1 MLLRRA
7 PLLLVI
13 GLLAANLPL
22 LGSAGAATD
31 PLAGL
36 PAGSYVMDD
45 GMIAVPATGP
55 APSWLTAEVFA
66 AAGAAAENG
75 NAYDWEKGIEVPL
88 GMQFAFIRP
97 GTFYYG
103 PGILQ
108 PVGCT
113 TNFIYGS
120 AGSYKIGTAGHCT
133 EKVGEEA
140 IIVTAPTVIVSVG
153 KTSKTTG
160 DGGVGK
166 DWALIAIYPQ
176 FQQYVDANVA
186 VIQGPQGVSTVKPTL
201 TSPIAIKHFGHGLV
215 VGAGG
220 TPRAGISTKADTSAF
235 YFSSPSMPG
244 DSGSAVLTAG
254 SASAPLGQA
263 FGLLTHLIVD
273 TRHVPSHM
281 AGTRIS
287 VVTDTVKS
295 GDINPLPPA

>member
-1 MLLRRA
+1 MTPRTVVA
-7 PLLLVI
+7 V
-13 GLLAANLPL
+13 LLAALVSLPL
-22 LGSAGAATD
+22 VEAFGPGAD

-36 PAGSYVMDD
+36 PDGSYVMDD
-45 GMIAVPATGP
+45 GMIAIPMTEP
-55 APSWLTAEVFA
+55 APAWVTDEVFA
-66 AAGAAAENG
+66 AAGAAAEKG
-75 NAYDWEKGIEVPL
+75 MAYDWEQGIEVPL
-88 GMQFAFIRP
+88 GTQFAFIRP

-113 TNFIYGS
+113 MNFIYGA

-133 EKVGEEA
+133 EKTGEEA
-140 IIVTAPTVIVSVG
+140 IVVTAPTVVVSIG

-160 DGGVGK
+160 DGGVGR

-176 FQQYVDANVA
+176 FQQHVDANVP
-186 VIQGPQGVSTVKPTL
+186 VIQGPQGSSTVKPTL
-201 TSPIAIKHFGHGLV
+201 TSPMPVKHFGHGLV
-215 VGAGG
+215 VGTGG
-220 TPRAGISTKADTSAF
+220 TPRVGVSTKADTNAF
-235 YFSSPSMPG
+235 YFNSPSMPG
-244 DSGSAVLTAG
+244 DSGSPVLTGG
-254 SASAPLGQA
+254 SAAAPLGQA
-263 FGLLTHLIVD
+263 FGVLTHLIVD